1 MSDLK
6 NTISYAMTTWYP
18 WHWDL
23 ECMVD
28 GFDPK
33 ITRPMF
39 EFSDLGQP
47 RVLSFS
53 ERLVNKLNQ
62 LSWSTKIDRIYSLF
76 LCSGK
81 NQSIGI
87 LSLLVID
94 SYINNLIDFSMYY
107 LRSISLTIFFSN
119 NPCLCSFV
127 YIAVCLFTI
136 QLSPFYTQQLNCS
149 DVSWH
154 CSSMPHWRHPVGDAP
169 LKLHGL
175 A

>member
-1 MSDLK
+1 MY
-6 NTISYAMTTWYP
+6 ISYWQVHFTVILLYVLSSSYTWCQTWKTQSLMLWQHGIP

-39 EFSDLGQP
+39 KFSDLGQP

-81 NQSIGI
+81 NQSIGS

-107 LRSISLTIFFSN
+107 LWSISLMIFFSN

-127 YIAVCLFTI
+127 
-136 QLSPFYTQQLNCS
+136 
-149 DVSWH
+149 
-154 CSSMPHWRHPVGDAP
+154 
-169 LKLHGL
+169 
-175 A
+175 